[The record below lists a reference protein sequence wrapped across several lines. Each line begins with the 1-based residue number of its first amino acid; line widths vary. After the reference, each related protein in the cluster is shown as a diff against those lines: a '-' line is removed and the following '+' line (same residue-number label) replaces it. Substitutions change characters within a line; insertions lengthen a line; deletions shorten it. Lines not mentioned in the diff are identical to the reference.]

1 MAASLT
7 PGLSVSFLASASGST
22 LCMQDVIHEP
32 GAYVAWNGTFGF
44 QTIFPTDT
52 QLSAMWL
59 IGLMYVGP
67 EWYGLWKL
75 KSPASTA
82 FRHSFGSRLFVFSI
96 SAFERLSEEKIW
108 YA

>member
-22 LCMQDVIHEP
+22 LCMQDVIHER
-32 GAYVAWNGTFGF
+32 GAYVAPNGTFGF
-44 QTIFPTDT
+44 QTIFPTDA

-59 IGLMYVGP
+59 IGLTYVGP
-67 EWYGLWKL
+67 EWYGPWKL

-82 FRHSFGSRLFVFSI
+82 LRQAWPSTLCVFSI
-96 SAFERLSEEKIW
+96 RPFAIWSAAKI
-108 YA
+108 